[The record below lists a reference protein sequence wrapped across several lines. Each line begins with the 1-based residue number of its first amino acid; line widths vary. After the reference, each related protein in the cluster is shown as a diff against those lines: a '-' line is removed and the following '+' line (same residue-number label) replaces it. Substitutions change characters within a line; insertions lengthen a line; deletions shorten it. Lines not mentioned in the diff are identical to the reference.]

1 MFYRLGKKSEKP
13 YDGGGEATTPPP
25 PAPLYVRGLK
35 RVKKI
40 NYWKG
45 QDETS
50 HATSCLLGIC
60 RWYLRTTNL
69 LVGSITTSRAS
80 RCAMRKRVC
89 SEGNSDSLV
98 TTKDV
103 AVFK

>member
-13 YDGGGEATTPPP
+13 YDGGGEATPPPP

-45 QDETS
+45 QDEPS
-50 HATSCLLGIC
+50 HVTSCLLEIC

-80 RCAMRKRVC
+80 RCA
-89 SEGNSDSLV
+89 G
-98 TTKDV
+98 
-103 AVFK
+103 